1 MQAVVPVDEDIRLV
15 SQVMTG
21 DQSAFRL
28 LVERHQ
34 DFVFSIALRV
44 VRSREEA
51 EEIAQ
56 DVFVKVYRSLSSFEQ
71 RSGFRTWLYTVTYRA
86 AIDKYRT
93 LKAPQTSLDDDRSA
107 FQVAERTESGPASQ
121 TQQSDLRAQLQL
133 ALNRLKPEDAT
144 LIELFYLHEQSVKDI
159 ADITGLSLSNV
170 KTKLHRLRESLKEQ
184 LTHLLKGEVQ
194 DLLEP

>member
-107 FQVAERTESGPASQ
+107 FQVAERTESGPANQ